1 MAKHEPKKYF
11 DEKGNL
17 IIKPYR
23 IIDLAAI
30 FDVNRKTMR
39 RWMSNFPSELGKP
52 DGKYYS
58 INQVEFMI
66 AQFGLPRRV
75 TMITTEQQLN
85 KAA

>member
-11 DEKGNL
+11 DDKGNL

-30 FDVNRKTMR
+30 FDVNRKTMK
-39 RWMSNFPSELGKP
+39 RWMSNFPNELGKRE
-52 DGKYYS
+52 GKYFS
-58 INQVEFMI
+58 INQVQFMI
-66 AQFGLPRRV
+66 AQFGLPRRLNINV
-75 TMITTEQQLN
+75 SEEQLR

>member
-1 MAKHEPKKYF
+1 MAKHEPKRYY

-39 RWMSNFPSELGKP
+39 RWMSNFPGELGKR

-66 AQFGLPRRV
+66 AQFGLPKKLN
-75 TMITTEQQLN
+75 TGITEDQVRL
-85 KAA
+85 AA

>member
-1 MAKHEPKKYF
+1 MAKHEPKNYY
-11 DEKGNL
+11 DTKGNL

-39 RWMSNFPSELGKP
+39 RWMNNFPGELHKRE
-52 DGKYYS
+52 GKYFS

-66 AQFGLPRRV
+66 AQFGLPKKIY
-75 TMITTEQQLN
+75 TGITEAQIKT
-85 KAA
+85 AA

>member
-11 DEKGNL
+11 DEKGKL

-39 RWMSNFPSELGKP
+39 RWMSNFPGELGKR
-52 DGKYYS
+52 DGKYFS

-66 AQFGLPRRV
+66 AQFGLPRRIDM
-75 TMITTEQQLN
+75 TITEGQLN

>member
-11 DEKGNL
+11 DEKGHL

-39 RWMSNFPSELGKP
+39 RWMNNFPGELGQRE
-52 DGKYYS
+52 GKYFS

-66 AQFGLPRRV
+66 AQFGLPKRLNVAV
-75 TMITTEQQLN
+75 TDQQLSQ
-85 KAA
+85 AA

>member
-39 RWMSNFPSELGKP
+39 RWMNNLPSELGKP
-52 DGKYYS
+52 EGKYYS
-58 INQVEFMI
+58 IRQVEFMI
-66 AQFGLPRRV
+66 AQFGLPRRIDMSV
-75 TMITTEQQLN
+75 TEQGLS